1 MSIGAAREVGKASR
15 QQNQVKR
22 VHSPVR
28 GVDTRVAVSLGD
40 PLHCIYTYNLVPYDY
55 GMKVRPG
62 YREHQIGLGGLGVR
76 TIIPFEGVASD
87 GADDRL
93 FAVTNEGIYDVTIG
107 GAAPI
112 LKATFANQTVNA
124 GWGTYSHYV
133 TDAGDTI
140 LYYADSK
147 NGLFEYDSLTNI
159 FVAVTQADFT
169 GGIITENINFVVVYK
184 QRIWFIE
191 EEKNNA
197 WYLGI
202 GAKQGACT
210 PFFFD
215 SKFRHG
221 GALTGLFNW
230 SVDGGEGL
238 DDYLVA
244 VSRGGDVLPY
254 NGTDPSDENT
264 WSLHGTY
271 YIGETPVGPGVGI
284 QTGGTLFLLSITG
297 LNDMNLLLQGVD
309 SELSGHRVDSPNI
322 TSKIAERIR
331 ARMVQSLDTYGWNV
345 KLIPSEGG
353 LLVNSPD
360 ILPGDRLQYQY
371 NFSAH
376 GWGFWR
382 DAPIISF
389 DSYKGVIIFGDGDGR
404 VLVMDAFADNVLLN
418 PVEDVNGIPI
428 TFNVLTGY
436 SPFDTEG
443 LFKRVHRIRA
453 DFVSTGDL
461 SYTCQPRYDYDLSE
475 AELSVA
481 PPVVDG
487 GTWDAAVWDAD
498 VWETTIL
505 KGENRV
511 IGGWGW
517 GRYVAVAMS
526 GNTRIDT
533 RFVGWDVTFTTG
545 GSLG

>member
-15 QQNQVKR
+15 QQNKVKR

-40 PLHCIYTYNLVPYDY
+40 PLHCIYTYNLIPYDY

-62 YREHQIGLGGLGVR
+62 YREHQIGLGGFGVR

-93 FAVTNEGIYDVTIG
+93 FAVTNQGIYDVSIG

-112 LKATFANQTVNA
+112 LKATFANQTIDA

-133 TDAGDTI
+133 TDAGTTI

-147 NGLFEYDSLTNI
+147 NGLFQYDSGTDI
-159 FVAVTQADFT
+159 FAAVSQIDFT
-169 GGIITENINFVVVYK
+169 GGIVTENINFVMIYK

-191 EEKNNA
+191 ENSSTA
-197 WYLGI
+197 WYLDI
-202 GAKQGACT
+202 GAIQGACT
-210 PFFFD
+210 QFFFD

-221 GALTGLFNW
+221 GALTGLYNW

-264 WSLHGTY
+264 WALHGTY
-271 YIGETPVGPGVGI
+271 YIGEVPVGPGAGI

-331 ARMVQSLDTYGWNV
+331 ERMIPSLDDYGWDV

-360 ILPGDRLQYQY
+360 IVPGDRIQYQY

-382 DAPIISF
+382 DVPIISF
-389 DSYKGVIIFGDGDGR
+389 DSYKGVIFFGDDTGR
-404 VLVMDAFADNVLLN
+404 VLSMDVAADNVLLT
-418 PVEDVNGIPI
+418 PVGGINGDHIE
-428 TFNVLTGY
+428 FNVLTGY

-453 DFVSTGDL
+453 DFVTTGDL
-461 SYTCQPRYDYDLSE
+461 SYTCQPRYDYDLAE
-475 AELSVA
+475 AELSVI
-481 PPVVDG
+481 PPTLEGSLWGVAEWDVDL
-487 GTWDAAVWDAD
+487 
-498 VWETTIL
+498 WEAGNL
-505 KGENRV
+505 RGEGRV

-517 GRYVAVAMS
+517 GRYVAVAMA
-526 GNTRIDT
+526 GHTRIDT
-533 RFVGWDVTFTTG
+533 RFVGWDVTFTIG
-545 GSLG
+545 DSLG